1 MNFVTILTER
11 SQPDPVRRMGTTQNP
26 CSADWLRAKDQKK
39 GTDDDMHEKSCS
51 QMTTGADLYV
61 RGEEA
66 NTIGTISEL
75 NREGL
80 ARALD
85 PPRTDMDS

>member
-1 MNFVTILTER
+1 
-11 SQPDPVRRMGTTQNP
+11 
-26 CSADWLRAKDQKK
+26 
-39 GTDDDMHEKSCS
+39 
-51 QMTTGADLYV
+51 MTTADLYV

-85 PPRTDMDS
+85 PPRTGMDS